1 MKTLNIL
8 LIFMMSIFFLGC
20 GKNSL
25 ETSKKP
31 IVIVTIPPYAD
42 FVEKIAGKT
51 VDIVTILPP
60 GANLHTYEPVPY
72 DVAKIGKGLVWFII
86 EEPLEKKI
94 LTSLREKN
102 RDLKEIDLQK
112 NISLLSMSET
122 ASLTS
127 CQGSNHSHHH
137 HEGKD
142 LHTWMSPKIALIQLE
157 MIYQSLI
164 QLIPENADL
173 YKENFTAFSNDLLL
187 LDERTKE
194 ILAPFA
200 GSAILVSH
208 PSFGYFCRDFNLQQL
223 SVECEGKD
231 PRPKDIEILLQKV
244 NTLKVKLIFIQKGF
258 NNKGAELIGKKLHL
272 PIYEVDPYA
281 GDYEKTIQTIA
292 SLISQ

>member
-1 MKTLNIL
+1 MKILNII
-8 LIFMMSIFFLGC
+8 LIFMMSILFVGC

-25 ETSKKP
+25 ETSKKS
-31 IVIVTIPPYAD
+31 IIIVTIPPYAD
-42 FVEKIAGKT
+42 FVEKIAGTT

-72 DVAKIGKGLVWFII
+72 DVTKIGHGLVWFII

-102 RDLKEIDLQK
+102 QGLKEVDLQK

-122 ASLTS
+122 AALTS
-127 CQGSNHSHHH
+127 CQGNHSH

-142 LHTWMSPKIALIQLE
+142 LHTWMSPKIVLKQLE
-157 MIYQSLI
+157 VIADTLI

-173 YKENFTAFSNDLLL
+173 YKENLTAFSNDIFSL
-187 LDERTKE
+187 EEETKE

-208 PSFGYFCRDFNLQQL
+208 PSFGYFCRDYDLEQL

-281 GDYEKTIQTIA
+281 KDYIKTIQTIA
-292 SLISQ
+292 SLIAQ